1 VRADW
6 AALAEPMA
14 TPSAFEPGSVA
25 ELPQPVQRWL
35 THTIEGGTPL
45 RSAVELHMHGEIRLG
60 AWRPFSAVQRL
71 APERGFVWAATARL
85 LGVPVTGFDRFTRG
99 TGELRWRLLNALP
112 MMSALGDDIT
122 RSASGRHAGELLLAA
137 PAAAFEPGVSW
148 KAVDGERADAT
159 IQEGRGTHEVRLTID
174 ERGALKELHM
184 TRWGNPGKQ
193 PFGEYPF
200 GAELEDEITFG
211 GFTIPRIVTAGW
223 HHGTERWPEG
233 EFIRYTIDRARY
245 L

>member
-1 VRADW
+1 
-6 AALAEPMA
+6 
-14 TPSAFEPGSVA
+14 
-25 ELPQPVQRWL
+25 
-35 THTIEGGTPL
+35 
-45 RSAVELHMHGEIRLG
+45 
-60 AWRPFSAVQRL
+60 
-71 APERGFVWAATARL
+71 
-85 LGVPVTGFDRFTRG
+85 
-99 TGELRWRLLNALP
+99 
-112 MMSALGDDIT
+112 
-122 RSASGRHAGELLLAA
+122 
-137 PAAAFEPGVSW
+137 VSW

-200 GAELEDEITFG
+200 GAELEDEITFD

-223 HHGTERWPEG
+223 QHGTERWPEG
-233 EFIRYTIDRARY
+233 EFIRYTIDRVRY